1 MNRNSRTFLVV
12 AIAIVAAGTASL
24 GAYRIIQRIP
34 VREVPVAHHYA
45 VVAARALPAGTL
57 VSTQD
62 VKLVAWPTSA
72 PMPGGFSKIEDVVD
86 RGVID
91 ALAENETLAANKLAA
106 AGAGEGLSQTIAHGT
121 RAITVQVLETLRLDG
136 V

>member
-1 MNRNSRTFLVV
+1 MNRNTRTFLVM
-12 AIAIVAAGTASL
+12 AIALVAAGTASL
-24 GAYRIIQRIP
+24 GAYRVMQRIP

-57 VSTQD
+57 VSKQD
-62 VKLVAWPTSA
+62 VRLVAWPASA

-86 RGVID
+86 RGLID
-91 ALAENETLAANKLAA
+91 SVAENEPLAANKLAA
-106 AGAGEGLSQTIAHGT
+106 AGAGAGLSPTIAHGT